1 MSVRLFSRAINTRRS
16 LPVLS
21 TTSYEKNELS
31 HFRENCLT
39 SNVRFFNNSSIDS
52 SSNVRLF
59 NSTTVDASSMA
70 VDDISNSPNEKFLLI
85 LGKPGGGKG
94 TISKK
99 ILKDFPD
106 TEHIS
111 TGDILRQHVRNET
124 ELGKEAKSYMDR
136 GDLVPDKVMINLVL
150 EDSLNVMESGKHI
163 LLDGFPRTI
172 EQAVALDDN
181 IDVEVVVDLNIP
193 TETIVERISDRW
205 IHPGSGRV
213 YNYSY
218 NPPLHHGKDDETGED
233 LVQRDDDKPE
243 TVRKRLDAYDKV
255 TSPLVQYY
263 DRKGVLKTFSGT
275 MSDKIYPEVENW
287 LKKMGLN

>member
-1 MSVRLFSRAINTRRS
+1 
-16 LPVLS
+16 
-21 TTSYEKNELS
+21 
-31 HFRENCLT
+31 
-39 SNVRFFNNSSIDS
+39 
-52 SSNVRLF
+52 
-59 NSTTVDASSMA
+59 MA
-70 VDDISNSPNEKFLLI
+70 VDDLSDALDEKFLLI

-124 ELGKEAKSYMDR
+124 ELGKEAKAYMDR
-136 GDLVPDKVMINLVL
+136 GDLVPDELMISLVL
-150 EDSLNVMESGKHI
+150 EDSMDAMKCGKHI

-172 EQAVALDDN
+172 EQAAALDED

-193 TETIVERISDRW
+193 TETIVDRIADRW

-218 NPPLHHGKDDETGED
+218 NPPLHHGKDNESGED
-233 LVQRDDDKPE
+233 LVQREDDKPE

-255 TSPLVQYY
+255 TSPLIQYY
-263 DRKGVLKTFSGT
+263 EKKGVLKTFSGT
-275 MSDKIYPEVENW
+275 MSDKIYPDVKKW
-287 LKKMGLN
+287 LKDAGLN

>member
-1 MSVRLFSRAINTRRS
+1 MSLRLFSRAINTRRFM
-16 LPVLS
+16 PVIS
-21 TTSYEKNELS
+21 KISHEKKDLS
-31 HFRENCLT
+31 HFRVGCSI
-39 SNVRFFNNSSIDS
+39 SNIRSFNNSSADA

-59 NSTTVDASSMA
+59 NSTRVDSSSMA
-70 VDDISNSPNEKFLLI
+70 VDDLSNSPNEKFLLI

-99 ILKDFPD
+99 ILKDFPE

-111 TGDILRQHVRNET
+111 TGDILRQHVLNET
-124 ELGKEAKSYMDR
+124 ELGKDAKAYMDR
-136 GDLVPDKVMINLVL
+136 GDLVPDEVMINLVL
-150 EDSLNVMESGKHI
+150 EDSMTAMKCGKHI

-172 EQAVALDDN
+172 EQAAALDDN
-181 IDVEVVVDLNIP
+181 LDIEVVVDLNIP
-193 TETIVERISDRW
+193 TETIVERIADRW

-233 LVQRDDDKPE
+233 LVQREDDKPE

-255 TSPLVQYY
+255 TSPLIQYY
-263 DRKGVLKTFSGT
+263 EKKGVLKTFSGT
-275 MSDKIYPEVENW
+275 MSDKIYPEVEKW
-287 LKKMGLN
+287 LKEMGLN

>member
-1 MSVRLFSRAINTRRS
+1 MSLRLFSRAINTRRS
-16 LPVLS
+16 MPVLS
-21 TTSYEKNELS
+21 TISHEKNELS
-31 HFRENCLT
+31 HFRVDYLT
-39 SNVRFFNNSSIDS
+39 LNVRSFNNSSIDS
-52 SSNVRLF
+52 SAKGRLF
-59 NSTTVDASSMA
+59 NSTTIDSSSMA

-111 TGDILRQHVRNET
+111 TGDILRQHVRNKT
-124 ELGKEAKSYMDR
+124 ELGKEAKAYMDR
-136 GDLVPDKVMINLVL
+136 GDLVPDEVMISLVL
-150 EDSLNVMESGKHI
+150 EDSMTAIKSGKHI

-172 EQAVALDDN
+172 EQAVALDEN

-193 TETIVERISDRW
+193 TDTIVERIADRW
-205 IHPGSGRV
+205 IHPASGRV

-218 NPPLHHGKDDETGED
+218 NPPLHHGKDDESGED

-255 TSPLVQYY
+255 TSPLIQYY
-263 DRKGVLKTFSGT
+263 EKKGVLKTFSGT
-275 MSDKIYPEVENW
+275 MSDKIYPEVEKW
-287 LKKMGLN
+287 LKDMGLN